1 MGKEPRRVARERAAQ
16 DSAEEVRRL
25 ESQIVSSRRRL
36 DAYVDELDRRRHRL
50 MSLRRPLPAVGLA
63 LGAAGM
69 IAGFVVLAKRRS
81 RSSSRSRRK
90 SRDLRAALRRVVA
103 HPDRVASDGKS
114 PWSRVLVAVAP
125 VAVKFL
131 ADAAFRSRR
140 RR

>member
-50 MSLRRPLPAVGLA
+50 MSVRKHPAPVIGVAVGAVALLAGTIIVIRRRKRRPA
-63 LGAAGM
+63 
-69 IAGFVVLAKRRS
+69 RS
-81 RSSSRSRRK
+81 RK
-90 SRDLRAALRRVVA
+90 KFEAIQDALTRMVA
-103 HPDRVASDGKS
+103 HPERVASDGKS

-131 ADAAFRSRR
+131 ANAALKRR
-140 RR
+140 R